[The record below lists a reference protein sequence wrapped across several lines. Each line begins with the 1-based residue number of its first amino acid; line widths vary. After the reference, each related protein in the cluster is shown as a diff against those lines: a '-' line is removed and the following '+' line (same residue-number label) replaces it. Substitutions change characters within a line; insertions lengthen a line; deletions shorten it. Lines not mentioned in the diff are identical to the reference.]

1 MSEPAKMHIDGA
13 SRGNPGRAAYAVVLA
28 RPGHAVVEE
37 ADVIGTATNNVAE
50 YTALLKGLELAH
62 ELGVTRLAVFSDS
75 ELMMKQMNGEYKVKH
90 ADMRP
95 LYERAC
101 ALRAKFA
108 EVTLTHV
115 RREQNKRADLI
126 GNEAL
131 DGKPRKR
138 GQGGAL
144 PSTSQGEV
152 TATARPTPPAPL
164 PEGRGETD
172 VTLRSTNEEAGSS
185 FAERSEASSSGPPL
199 PSGRGARGVGS
210 SARSTTCDDSS
221 VRPDALQCL
230 ADAARHWA
238 EHGLKGL
245 PPEAVW
251 DQLWSLIAEAGL
263 LKKKAK

>member
-28 RPGHAVVEE
+28 RPGLAVVEE

-50 YTALLKGLELAH
+50 YTALVKGLELAH

-75 ELMMKQMNGEYKVKH
+75 ELMVKQMNGEYKVKH

-131 DGKPRKR
+131 DGQPRKR
-138 GQGGAL
+138 GESGTL
-144 PSTSQGEV
+144 PTHFS
-152 TATARPTPPAPL
+152 APRA
-164 PEGRGETD
+164 PKAD
-172 VTLRSTNEEAGSS
+172 A
-185 FAERSEASSSGPPL
+185 
-199 PSGRGARGVGS
+199 
-210 SARSTTCDDSS
+210 DDAA

>member
-50 YTALLKGLELAH
+50 YTALVKGLELAH

-75 ELMMKQMNGEYKVKH
+75 ELMVKQMNGEYKVKH

-164 PEGRGETD
+164 PEGRGEKEP
-172 VTLRSTNEEAGSS
+172 VELGSS
-185 FAERSEASSSGPPL
+185 HGARSSVSPL
-199 PSGRGARGVGS
+199 PFREGGPGGVGVS
-210 SARSTTCDDSS
+210 DHA

-238 EHGLKGL
+238 EHGLKAL

>member
-28 RPGHAVVEE
+28 RPGVAVVEE

-50 YTALLKGLELAH
+50 YTALIKGLELAR
-62 ELGVTRLAVFSDS
+62 ELGVTHLEVFSDS
-75 ELMMKQMNGEYKVKH
+75 ELMVKQMNGEYKVKH

-95 LYERAC
+95 LYERAS
-101 ALRAKFA
+101 ALRSKFA
-108 EVTLTHV
+108 QVTLTHV
-115 RREQNKRADLI
+115 RREQNARADLI

-131 DGKPRKR
+131 DGKPRRR

-144 PSTSQGEV
+144 PADAG
-152 TATARPTPPAPL
+152 PPAPRA
-164 PEGRGETD
+164 PKA
-172 VTLRSTNEEAGSS
+172 NA
-185 FAERSEASSSGPPL
+185 
-199 PSGRGARGVGS
+199 
-210 SARSTTCDDSS
+210 DDAAI
-221 VRPDALQCL
+221 RADALQCL

-251 DQLWSLIAEAGL
+251 EQLWSLIAEAGL